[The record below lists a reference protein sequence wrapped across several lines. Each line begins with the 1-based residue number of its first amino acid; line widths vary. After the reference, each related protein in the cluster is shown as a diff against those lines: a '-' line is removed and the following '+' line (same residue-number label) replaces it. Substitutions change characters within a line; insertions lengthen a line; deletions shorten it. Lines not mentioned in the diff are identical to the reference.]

1 MARKVLAWLAV
12 LGLAAPAG
20 AQEVL
25 GGERGDV
32 DTQRLPEDIPDN
44 MDAFRHTPLTD
55 DVPVTGEGVD
65 EEAGVGGS
73 GMAGT
78 GEARRGEVQG
88 EVVGVRGSQLW
99 LRHGGAVFPLE
110 LTEDTRFAPDRRQ
123 ALQPGQEVTVTF
135 DIRGREYNGRYF
147 NNLQGWKVV
156 TLGGQSG
163 YDGQGEAPPFPSPD
177 DFDDGDIP
185 F

>member
-25 GGERGDV
+25 GGGRGEV

-44 MDAFRHTPLTD
+44 MADFRQTPHTD
-55 DVPVTGEGVD
+55 DIPVMEEGAD

-73 GMAGT
+73 GMAGLDEVRQ
-78 GEARRGEVQG
+78 GELQGKVVNVQG
-88 EVVGVRGSQLW
+88 NQLW

-110 LTEDTRFAPDRRQ
+110 LTQDTRFTPDKRQ
-123 ALQPGQEVTVTF
+123 ALQPGQEVRASF
-135 DIRGREYNGRYF
+135 ILKGDDY
-147 NNLQGWKVV
+147 VV
-156 TLGGQSG
+156 KAL
-163 YDGQGEAPPFPSPD
+163 EPAEPVPAPKPPTEQ
-177 DFDDGDIP
+177 
-185 F
+185 